1 MSPRVLEPRSWTLG
15 AKLAATFSAV
25 ILLVVGVVSASVMAG
40 IRRSIERDLR
50 ERGADAA
57 HNLAHLS
64 AELVLED
71 DLWGLYKVIRDVV
84 VGGGQGENLV
94 AYAAVVD
101 GQGKV
106 LAHSDP
112 SRHPMGAS
120 LDALDAAPGEAYRSG
135 VSWSSAGREGVVQHF
150 ASPIVVDGQQIA
162 TARVGISLRHLE
174 PTIARI
180 RAEVLALGLVLG
192 AMGALVGLL
201 ISRRM
206 IRPLTALGRAADRI
220 AAGNLDE
227 ASPVRWKEQDEIG
240 ALAERFNVMAAR
252 LRDSQRAA
260 AEAQARLVRTER
272 LASVGECAGSLAHE
286 IRNPLGA
293 VVAAAKMLCARTPQS
308 ETYDRERLA
317 AVIADEARRLNGILT
332 DFLVFAR
339 PRAPALQR
347 HSMNALVG
355 DLLESLRL
363 DELAAGKSLEARCGW
378 EDAPCE
384 MDRDQLAQVL
394 WNLLRNAL
402 EATPPGGRVVVETAQ
417 RDGAEVLEIA
427 DEGPGIPAE
436 RQRCLFEPFQS
447 SKQGGSGLGLAIA
460 HRIVAAHA
468 GSIVVTSTPGEG
480 TRLTVTLPLRAAA
493 AAPGATEAA

>member
-1 MSPRVLEPRSWTLG
+1 MRSASLSFRSWTLG
-15 AKLAATFSAV
+15 AKLAATFAAV
-25 ILLVVGVVSASVMAG
+25 ILLVVAVVSLSVIAG

-57 HNLAHLS
+57 HNLARLS
-64 AELVLED
+64 AELVLDD
-71 DLWGLYKVIRDVV
+71 DLWGLYKVIREVV
-84 VGGGQGENLV
+84 VGGGDGENLV

-112 SRHPMGAS
+112 ERHPIGSTVEAGT
-120 LDALDAAPGEAYRSG
+120 APRRAYRSA
-135 VSWSSAGREGVVQHF
+135 VDWSAPDDRGAVHHF
-150 ASPIVVDGQQIA
+150 ASPVVVDGQQIA

-180 RAEVLALGLVLG
+180 RREILALALVLG
-192 AMGALVGLL
+192 ALGALVGLL

-206 IRPLTALGRAADRI
+206 TRPLRELGRAADRI
-220 AAGNLDE
+220 AAGHLDE
-227 ASPVRWKEQDEIG
+227 PAPVRWAERDEIG
-240 ALAERFNVMAAR
+240 ALADRFNSMATR
-252 LRDSQRAA
+252 LGESQRAA
-260 AEAQARLVRTER
+260 AEAQARLVRSER

-317 AVIADEARRLNGILT
+317 SVIADEARRLNEILT

-339 PRAPALQR
+339 PRPPALQPR
-347 HSMNALVG
+347 SMNGVVRA
-355 DLLESLRL
+355 LLEAMRL
-363 DELAAGKSLEARCGW
+363 DALAAGKSVEARCGW
-378 EDAPCE
+378 EDGPCE
-384 MDRDQLAQVL
+384 MDRDQVTQVL

-402 EATPPGGRVVVETAQ
+402 EVTPAGGIVVVETAQ
-417 RDGAEVLEIA
+417 RGGASVVEIA
-427 DEGPGIPAE
+427 DAGPGIPRD
-436 RQRCLFEPFQS
+436 RQACLFEPFHS

-460 HRIVAAHA
+460 HRIVAAHG
-468 GSIVVTSTPGEG
+468 GSIAVASRVGQG
-480 TRLTVTLPLRAAA
+480 TRFTVTIPLRAA
-493 AAPGATEAA
+493 PGASGANEAA